1 MRHKLRRNNMQVK
14 ERLFKYLK
22 PMRKSL
28 VIAIIF
34 SLLYVASQIAQPFLL
49 GKALDASYVDPFSS
63 IYTPRDPAFYVY
75 TFVALGLAVLGTVF
89 AYLFE
94 VIIMNV
100 SQKVIK
106 KARDEVY
113 EKINAISLKD
123 FDKKA
128 HGDLVQLEIRD
139 MENFSAGLF
148 AVFKTLIQGVFT
160 IIITVIMMVM
170 VNWIL
175 ALGVIIL
182 SPLSMIMAK
191 IVAGFSHKHYKKQ
204 SELQAHVSSISLETL
219 NNIDI
224 VQSLNYEKASEVVF
238 NEENEL
244 LRKEGRVAQ
253 FSASWVNP
261 STRLVNNTIYAL
273 IGIAGIIML
282 FYIKESDLAVLFAV
296 MSIGRLSSF
305 LSYTNQYSKPFN
317 EVSNVAAEYENAKA
331 SLRRINDFLNLD
343 NDLNSGTSS
352 IDNIESI
359 EFKNMSFAYT
369 ENQKL
374 IENFNLK
381 INKGQKVAIVGP
393 TGAGKTTLINL
404 LMRFYDPLSGD
415 ILINDK
421 SYLDIKK
428 ESLRQNVGM
437 VLQDT
442 WIFTGTI
449 MDNIRYFKQDA
460 NEEEVKEAAH
470 KAHADIFINTLPE
483 GYLTKVSN
491 RSGLSEGQRQMI
503 AIARVMLLNPN
514 MVILDEATSNIDTR
528 SEKLITDAF
537 DQMMKEKTSIVIAH
551 RLSTIEKADIIIV
564 MKDGA
569 IVETGNH
576 QELMKEQGFYYS
588 LYSSQYK

>member
-1 MRHKLRRNNMQVK
+1 MSVK
-14 ERLFKYLK
+14 DRLFAYLK
-22 PMRKSL
+22 PRRKSL
-28 VIAIIF
+28 IVALIF
-34 SLLYVASQIAQPFLL
+34 SLLFVIAQIAQPFLL
-49 GKALDASYVDPFSS
+49 GRALDAEQRDEFYIYV
-63 IYTPRDPAFYVY
+63 I
-75 TFVALGLAVLGTVF
+75 VALALAVLGTVF

-94 VIIMNV
+94 VIVMNV

-106 KARDEVY
+106 QARDDVY
-113 EKINAISLKD
+113 EKINSISIKD
-123 FDKKA
+123 FDSKT

-148 AVFKTLIQGVFT
+148 AVFKTLMQGIFT
-160 IIITVIMMVM
+160 IIVTIIMMIM

-191 IVAGFSHKHYKKQ
+191 IVSGFSHKHYKKQ
-204 SELQAHVSSISLETL
+204 SELQADVTSISLETL

-224 VQSLNYEKASEVVF
+224 VQSLNYEGESIEIFGKT
-238 NEENEL
+238 NEKL
-244 LRKEGRVAQ
+244 QKEGRIAQ

-261 STRLVNNTIYAL
+261 STRLVNNIIYVL
-273 IGIAGIIML
+273 IGITGVIML
-282 FYIKESDLAVLFAV
+282 SYDADLATVFAV

-343 NDLNSGTSS
+343 NDTNNGTQN
-352 IDNIESI
+352 IDDIESI
-359 EFKNMSFAYT
+359 EFKDMSFSYQ
-369 ENQKL
+369 ENQRL
-374 IENFNLK
+374 IEHFDLK
-381 INKGQKVAIVGP
+381 IEKGMKVAIVGP

-404 LMRFYDPLSGD
+404 LMRFYDPNTGD
-415 ILINDK
+415 IHINNQ
-421 SYLDIKK
+421 SYLDIDKK
-428 ESLRQNVGM
+428 SLRQNVGM

-460 NEEEVKEAAH
+460 SEEEAIEAAK
-470 KAHADIFINTLPE
+470 KAHADIFINTLPDK
-483 GYLTKVSN
+483 YLTKVSN
-491 RSGLSEGQRQMI
+491 KAGLSEGQRQMI
-503 AIARVMLLNPN
+503 AIARVMLLNPK

-528 SEKLITDAF
+528 SEMLITSAF
-537 DQMMKEKTSIVIAH
+537 DMMMKEKTSIVIAH

-576 QELMKEQGFYYS
+576 HELMKKQGFYYS

>member
-1 MRHKLRRNNMQVK
+1 
-14 ERLFKYLK
+14 
-22 PMRKSL
+22 MRKSL
-28 VIAIIF
+28 VIAVIF
-34 SLLYVASQIAQPFLL
+34 SLLFVVAQISQPFLL
-49 GKALDASYVDPFSS
+49 GRALDATNPIEQNRETFN
-63 IYTPRDPAFYVY
+63 IYIII
-75 TFVALGLAVLGTVF
+75 ALALTVLGTIF

-94 VIIMNV
+94 VIVMNV

-106 KARDEVY
+106 KARDDVY
-113 EKINAISLKD
+113 EKINSISIKD
-123 FDKKA
+123 FDKKT

-160 IIITVIMMVM
+160 IIITIIMMVM

-182 SPLSMIMAK
+182 SPLSFIMAK

-224 VQSLNYEKASEVVF
+224 VQSLNYEEASRAVF
-238 NEENEL
+238 NQENEQ

-261 STRLVNNTIYAL
+261 STRLVNNIIYAL
-273 IGIAGIIML
+273 IGIVGIIML
-282 FYIKESDLAVLFAV
+282 SYETDLMVIFAV

-317 EVSNVAAEYENAKA
+317 EISNVTAEYENAKA
-331 SLRRINDFLNLD
+331 SLRRINDFLNL
-343 NDLNSGTSS
+343 NDDINEGENEIS
-352 IDNIESI
+352 DIETI
-359 EFKNMSFAYT
+359 EFKDMSFAYN

-374 IENFNLK
+374 IENFNLLIK
-381 INKGQKVAIVGP
+381 KGQKVAIVGP

-404 LMRFYDPLSGD
+404 LMRFYDPISGD
-415 ILINDK
+415 ISINGQ
-421 SYLDIKK
+421 SYLTIKK

-449 MDNIRYFKQDA
+449 MDNIRYFNRNA
-460 NEEEVKEAAH
+460 SEEEVKEAAT

-503 AIARVMLLNPN
+503 AIARVMLSNPK

-537 DQMMKEKTSIVIAH
+537 DSMMKEKTSIVIAH
-551 RLSTIEKADIIIV
+551 RLSTIEKADAIIV
-564 MKDGA
+564 MRDGA
-569 IVETGNH
+569 IVETGTH
-576 QELMKEQGFYYS
+576 KQLMDKKGFYYS